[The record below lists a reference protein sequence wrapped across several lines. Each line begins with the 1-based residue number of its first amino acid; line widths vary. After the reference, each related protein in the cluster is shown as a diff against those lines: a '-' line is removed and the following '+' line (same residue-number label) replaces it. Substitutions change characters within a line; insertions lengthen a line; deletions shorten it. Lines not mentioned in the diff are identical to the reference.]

1 MMAAAVAAT
10 AGPAMAQAPARPSAG
25 TTKVSPS
32 AVTGS
37 SVGATALRYA
47 LTRRGMPYVWGAA
60 GPTAFDCSGLV
71 QWSFKQAGV
80 NLPRVA
86 AAQSMVGSPVSAA
99 RLQPGDLVF
108 FYRPVSHVAIYLGG
122 GKVLHA
128 STAGEPVEI
137 GNMADMPFHNARRI

>member
-1 MMAAAVAAT
+1 MMAAAVATT
-10 AGPAMAQAPARPSAG
+10 AGTAFAQAPAQPSAG
-25 TTKVSPS
+25 TIRVSPS

-37 SVGATALRYA
+37 SVGASALRYA
-47 LTRRGMPYVWGAA
+47 LTRQGMPYVWGGA

-71 QWSFKQAGV
+71 QWSFKQVGV

-99 RLQPGDLVF
+99 QLQPGDLVF
-108 FYRPVSHVAIYLGG
+108 FYSPVSHVGIYLGG

-128 STAGEPVEI
+128 STVGQPVEI
-137 GNMADMPFHNARRI
+137 GNMAYMPFHNARRI